1 MLMTP
6 SAACGTGGN
15 GYNTGTTRY
24 GLNYFLHQ
32 IFFIKVNILVE

>member
-15 GYNTGTTRY
+15 RKANGNNPVRVE
-24 GLNYFLHQ
+24 HQ
-32 IFFIKVNILVE
+32 IFFQSQKQ